1 MTKPPIYNIVIDE
14 NDLEIGLSKM
24 SLVED
29 PAVNVNFLKFS
40 NAKTVN
46 TDVEQRVVTS
56 VAILADTPIKR
67 IDENG
72 ELYYV
77 VFNKE
82 NIKKLVKKFFKD
94 ELTKAVNINHTNDTN
109 DAYLIESYIVND
121 KLGIKP
127 KGIHTTEGSWV
138 VSYHITDE
146 VLWND
151 IKNGKLNGFSIEI
164 SSYLENFS
172 KVSNIELINSI
183 MSSNTKQLLN
193 VYNKLNKIK

>member
-1 MTKPPIYNIVIDE
+1 MSKPQIYNIFIDE
-14 NDLEIGLSKM
+14 NDLEFGLSKM

-40 NAKTVN
+40 DNKIVKTD
-46 TDVEQRVVTS
+46 TEQRVVTS

-67 IDENG
+67 IDEMG

-82 NIKKLVKKFFKD
+82 TIKQLVKKFFRD
-94 ELTKAVNINHTNDTN
+94 DLTKSVNINHSDDTN
-109 DAYLIESYIVND
+109 DAYLIESYIVNE

-138 VSYHITDE
+138 CSYHITDDK
-146 VLWND
+146 LWED
-151 IKNGKLNGFSIEI
+151 IKQGKLNGFSIEVM
-164 SSYLENFS
+164 SYLEKFS
-172 KVSNIELINSI
+172 KVNNSSFIKSIING
-183 MSSNTKQLLN
+183 NTKELLN
-193 VYNKLNKIK
+193 AYNKLNKK

>member
-146 VLWND
+146 LLWND